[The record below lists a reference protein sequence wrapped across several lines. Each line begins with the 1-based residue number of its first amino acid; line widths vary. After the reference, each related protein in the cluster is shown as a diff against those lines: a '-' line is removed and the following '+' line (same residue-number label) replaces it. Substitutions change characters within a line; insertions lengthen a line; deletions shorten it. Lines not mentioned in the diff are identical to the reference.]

1 MIRPSSNEEDGN
13 QTPSKKLKVSK
24 MIGFFPMKP
33 INKFGQGFPYF
44 RQPVEFGFFSLDG
57 SRVFHND
64 ASQLKALSPPHV
76 EFDLD
81 FDLRDGYG
89 THIEKDDDIKER
101 LTHLLTWIKRNKAKF
116 RANDQDPIGQVKKL
130 VQLISVELTLS

>member
-1 MIRPSSNEEDGN
+1 MNDNTKYKKMIRHSTEDDGN
-13 QTPSKKLKVSK
+13 STPSKKQKVSK

-33 INKFGQGFPYF
+33 INKFSQGFPYF

-57 SRVFHND
+57 TRAFHND
-64 ASQLKALSPPHV
+64 ASQLKAYIPPRIQ
-76 EFDLD
+76 FDLD
-81 FDLRDGYG
+81 YDLRDGYG

-116 RANDQDPIGQVKKL
+116 RANDQDPVGKIKK
-130 VQLISVELTLS
+130 